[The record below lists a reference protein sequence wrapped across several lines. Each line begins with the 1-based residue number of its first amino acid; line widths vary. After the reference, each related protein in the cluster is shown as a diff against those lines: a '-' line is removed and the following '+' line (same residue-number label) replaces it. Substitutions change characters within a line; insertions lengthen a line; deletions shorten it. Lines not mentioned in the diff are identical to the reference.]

1 METELLDLSL
11 NELQNKLQNS
21 EISPVELVEASISRY
36 QNFDKEINSFVSFN
50 SKESL
55 QKAREVDVSRENGPL
70 AGIPLALKDNLCRAG
85 YATTCGSNILE
96 GHRPPYTA
104 TAVKAIEE
112 AGAIIVGNANM
123 DEFAMGSST
132 ETSAY
137 GLTRNPWDTERVP
150 GGSSGGSAAAV
161 AAGIVPAAL
170 GSDTGGSIRQPAAF
184 SGVVGF
190 KPTYGR
196 VSRYGLI
203 AFASSL
209 DQIGP
214 ITRTVEDA
222 ALLTEIISG
231 HDPAD
236 STSLDQPVPEYHGN
250 INPKPEN
257 LTVGIPAEYFGEGVD
272 EEVETIVR
280 QAASDL
286 KAEGAELV
294 DVSLS
299 TTEQAISAYYVIAT
313 AEASSNLARFDGVR
327 YGPRAQEFE
336 DMIDMYSQTRAEGF
350 GAEVKRRIML
360 GTFVLSSGY
369 YEAYY
374 GKAQKVRTLIK
385 RDFENAFEKC
395 DLILTP
401 TTPTAAFKLGSRVDD
416 PVQMYM
422 NDVLTAPTNLAGLPA
437 ITLPVDANSD
447 GLPVAAQLI
456 GPSLSEQMLFDIA
469 YLLQELS
476 PWEPCSAPLKE

>member
-1 METELLDLSL
+1 MESELVDLSL
-11 NELQNKLQNS
+11 
-21 EISPVELVEASISRY
+21 VELLKKLKNGTITSAEVVETSINRY
-36 QNFDKEINSFVSFN
+36 RELDDELNSFVSFYP
-50 SKESL
+50 EDSL
-55 QKAREVDVSRENGPL
+55 QSAREISAADAEEPL
-70 AGIPLALKDNLCRAG
+70 AGIPLAIKDNLCRAG
-85 YATTCGSNILE
+85 YETTCGSEILE
-96 GHRPPYTA
+96 GHRPPYSA
-104 TAVKAIEE
+104 TTVDTVEE

-132 ETSAY
+132 ENSAY
-137 GLTRNPWDTERVP
+137 GPTSNPWDSDRVP

-184 SGVVGF
+184 NGVVGV

-214 ITRTVEDA
+214 LARTVEDA

-236 STSLDQPVPEYHGN
+236 STSLDQPVPEYH
-250 INPKPEN
+250 EN
-257 LTVGIPAEYFGEGVD
+257 LNPEAADLKVGIPAEYFGEGVD
-272 EEVETIVR
+272 EEVEAIVR
-280 QAASDL
+280 QAAADL
-286 KAEGAELV
+286 AGEGAELV
-294 DVSLS
+294 DVNLPS
-299 TTEQAISAYYVIAT
+299 TEQAISAYYVIAT
-313 AEASSNLARFDGVR
+313 AEASSNLARFDGVQ
-327 YGPRAQEFE
+327 YGPRAEEFE

-350 GAEVKRRIML
+350 GSEVKRRIML
-360 GTFVLSSGY
+360 GTYVLSSGY

-385 RDFENAFEKC
+385 QDFENVFEEC
-395 DLILTP
+395 DMLLTP
-401 TTPTAAFKLGSRVDD
+401 TAPTVAFELGARVDD

-437 ITLPVDANSD
+437 ITLPVDSNSN
-447 GLPVAAQLI
+447 GLPVGAQLI
-456 GPSLSEQMLFDIA
+456 GPSLTEQKLFNTA
-469 YLLQELS
+469 YLLQEIS
-476 PWEPCSAPLKE
+476 PWEPRPAPLKV